1 MEEVVVAVVVVAV
14 RGGRGVTVEARR
26 VCLSR
31 FEKAGSGSVAARAG
45 RGKRAWGQTDPV
57 KGLED
62 EMDERLEDGR
72 MTGRDVEDRTARSEK
87 VTPAISPSVNV
98 DGAKGRVNS
107 RDRHGLL
114 H

>member
-1 MEEVVVAVVVVAV
+1 MAVVVVAV

-57 KGLED
+57 MLKHFEECVWVNADTAHSRKPMPDSVRMLVR
-62 EMDERLEDGR
+62 ER
-72 MTGRDVEDRTARSEK
+72 ARNTWK
-87 VTPAISPSVNV
+87 
-98 DGAKGRVNS
+98 
-107 RDRHGLL
+107 
-114 H
+114 